1 MLCHY
6 QLTTS
11 GTLMICLKR
20 HGNISIS
27 LECEWKLNW
36 NIFYHSLSWFVK
48 IRPVYEP
55 SGPSGWHLSLVSVL
69 WNDQEYFYSPLDGM
83 LVHHRVTRNSKFA
96 DTHLYTS
103 VERDTVC
110 SKTQTRLVPETLDL
124 EASILTMRPPNIA
137 ILSNWS
143 QIWFCT

>member
-1 MLCHY
+1 MFEPWKWLIQPEVIRVFCSIE
-6 QLTTS
+6 QLGVLLLSLDRMHFYTYGDTELLKCPRTFCIL
-11 GTLMICLKR
+11 GHRRYICLT
-20 HGNISIS
+20 
-27 LECEWKLNW
+27 
-36 NIFYHSLSWFVK
+36 
-48 IRPVYEP
+48 
-55 SGPSGWHLSLVSVL
+55 
-69 WNDQEYFYSPLDGM
+69 YFM
-83 LVHHRVTRNSKFA
+83 LVHLRVIPSSKFA